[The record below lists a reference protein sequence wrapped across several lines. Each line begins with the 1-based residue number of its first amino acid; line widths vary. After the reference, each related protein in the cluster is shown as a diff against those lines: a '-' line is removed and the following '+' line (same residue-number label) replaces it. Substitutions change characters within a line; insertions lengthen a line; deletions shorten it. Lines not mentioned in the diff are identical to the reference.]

1 MFGCKKLNGII
12 AYQTVEVYRQTDRQT
27 KSDQWKKSAVKVN
40 AVVYIW
46 NLKYGKKVLYLGHCL

>member
-46 NLKYGKKVLYLGHCL
+46 NLKYGKKKFYP